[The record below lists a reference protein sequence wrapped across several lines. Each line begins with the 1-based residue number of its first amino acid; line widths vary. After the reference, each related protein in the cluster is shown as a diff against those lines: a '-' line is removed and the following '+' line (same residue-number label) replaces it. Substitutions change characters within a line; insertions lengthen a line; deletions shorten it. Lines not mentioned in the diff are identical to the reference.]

1 MDSKQFLTVVWLA
14 AFLATPI
21 AAWSCSAAGENTHVG
36 ELIAVNVEINS
47 FTIRDAESQSPI
59 TFISDDN
66 VIEALKNI
74 KGMVQ
79 VLYQEEGHQLRAI
92 DVAY

>member
-1 MDSKQFLTVVWLA
+1 MDLRHFLAVAGLA
-14 AFLATPI
+14 AFLSFPV

-36 ELIAVNVEINS
+36 ELMAVNVEVNS
-47 FTIRDAESQSPI
+47 FTIRDAETQSPI

-66 VIEALKNI
+66 LIKALKDI

-79 VLYQEEGHQLRAI
+79 VLYQEEGHKLRAI